1 MISNRLITEEY
12 MNKTSDF
19 NETTTLT
26 YSLPTK
32 KNILVDISMQKPC
45 WQCFHKKNKNWKNW
59 IRKYKRKYGKLN
71 YLKML
76 DNTNGGYQ
84 ALSCIYRTIKS
95 FSSLEHDT
103 ILIRRK
109 N

>member
-1 MISNRLITEEY
+1 MISNRVITEEC

-45 WQCFHKKNKNWKNW
+45 WQYFHKKNRNWKNW

-84 ALSCIYRTIKS
+84 SLSCIYRTIKS